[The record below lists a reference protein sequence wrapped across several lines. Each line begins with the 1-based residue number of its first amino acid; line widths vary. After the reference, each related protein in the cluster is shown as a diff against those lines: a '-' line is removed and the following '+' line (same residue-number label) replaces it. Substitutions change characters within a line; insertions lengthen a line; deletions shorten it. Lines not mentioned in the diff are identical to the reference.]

1 LHTRAVRTQFID
13 AFAEMPLIEYHD
25 RDYGDFYTNTRRV
38 DNFVWIRVHDL
49 MLPSFTQNGAHFPV
63 PDKSRYFGRCGLS
76 RWVTPVDDFNTMV
89 IAWRHFREGDD
100 PRGLTNPDEVGFGTT
115 DFYGQGGDRDY
126 EQRQRDPG
134 DYDAWVSQGP
144 KNIHNREKLC
154 FTDEGVGRVRRK
166 LRAAI
171 RDVAA
176 GKPAKQPTMS
186 GADAIPTYGGDTM
199 LEIPRQK
206 DRDDKELLREI
217 ANKVAQIYVSADHLS
232 GENRVAFVQQQLQEY
247 EAQWS

>member
-1 LHTRAVRTQFID
+1 MENAFDPYHVVFLHTRAVRTQFID
-13 AFAEMPLIEYHD
+13 AFAEMPLIEYHE

-49 MLPSFTQNGAHFPV
+49 MLPSFTQNGAH
-63 PDKSRYFGRCGLS
+63 
-76 RWVTPVDDFNTMV
+76 TMV

-134 DYDAWVSQGP
+134 DYDAWVSQGR
-144 KNIHNREKLC
+144 KNIHAREKLC
-154 FTDEGVGRVRRK
+154 FTDEGIGKVRRK

-171 RDVAA
+171 REVAA
-176 GKPAKQPTMS
+176 DKPAKQPSMT
-186 GADAIPTYGGDTM
+186 GVDAIPTYGGDTV
-199 LEIPRQK
+199 LEIPRQP

-217 ANKVAQIYVSADHLS
+217 ATQVAQIYVSADHLS
-232 GENRVAFVQQQLQEY
+232 GDN
-247 EAQWS
+247 WS